1 MKRLPLGDLLVSIGA
16 IDALQLQSALGH
28 HRRWGMPLG
37 KAVLE
42 KGFCSPDQL
51 LQALAIQS
59 GLPAARLDFARLNPE
74 LTAVVPYRVAVQHR
88 VVPIALSGKRQEV
101 LEVAIAAPA
110 SLAALDAVRSV
121 SGKQR
126 VVARLATDE
135 DIQRALSELYNHQ
148 RPAPATDTAQ
158 IARHLS
164 QREVELEFD
173 EGGQAVAVQPAR
185 ILIYG
190 WPEPAARALILLLAS
205 HELLGQIATAE
216 QIQTCAAHDIVIAPI
231 PAIEALWQS
240 GGRPSG
246 QYLAAGKMPE
256 VDVAR
261 AQRLGAQGFVV
272 APIDNELLVRSIR
285 RMQRRAN
292 EAVANPS

>member
-1 MKRLPLGDLLVSIGA
+1 MKRLPLGDLLISMGA
-16 IDALQLQSALGH
+16 LDPMQLQSALGH

-37 KAVLE
+37 KAILE

-51 LQALAIQS
+51 LQALAVQS
-59 GLPAARLDFARLNPE
+59 GLPGVRLDFSRLRPE
-74 LTAVVPYRVAVQHR
+74 LAALVPYRVAIQHR
-88 VVPIALSGKRQEV
+88 VVPLSLSGKRQEL

-110 SLAALDAVRSV
+110 SLTALDAVRSV

-135 DIQRALSELYNHQ
+135 DLQRALSELYRLE
-148 RPAPATDTAQ
+148 RPIAATD
-158 IARHLS
+158 ISLVARTLA
-164 QREVELEFD
+164 QREVELEFGED
-173 EGGQAVAVQPAR
+173 GSMIEPQPAR

-205 HELLGQIATAE
+205 HEQLAQVGTAE
-216 QIQTCAAHDIVIAPI
+216 ELQSCAAHDIVIAPI
-231 PAIEALWQS
+231 PAMEALHQS
-240 GGRPSG
+240 GARPSG

-261 AQRLGAQGFVV
+261 AHRLGAQGFVV
-272 APIDNELLVRSIR
+272 APLDNELLVRSIR
-285 RMQRRAN
+285 RLQRRA
-292 EAVANPS
+292 EETVQNPA

>member
-1 MKRLPLGDLLVSIGA
+1 MKRLPIGDLLVSMGA

-37 KAVLE
+37 KAILE

-51 LQALAIQS
+51 LQALAVQS
-59 GLPAARLDFARLNPE
+59 GLASVRLQTETLNADLTE
-74 LTAVVPYRVAVQHR
+74 LVPYRVAAQHR
-88 VVPIALSGKRQEV
+88 VVPVALSGKRQEI

-110 SLAALDAVRSV
+110 SLAALDSVRSV

-126 VVARLATDE
+126 VIARIANDE
-135 DIQRALSELYNHQ
+135 DIQRALGQLYRVE
-148 RPAPATDTAQ
+148 RPQPATDTSRV
-158 IARHLS
+158 ARPLS
-164 QREVELEFD
+164 QREVEVEFTD
-173 EGGQAVAVQPAR
+173 DGARVEAQPAR

-205 HELLGQIATAE
+205 HELLGATATAE
-216 QIQTCAAHDIVIAPI
+216 ELQRCAGHDIVIAPI
-231 PAIEALWQS
+231 PAMETLHQS
-240 GGRPSG
+240 GRRPSG
-246 QYLAAGKMPE
+246 QYLAAGKLPE

-285 RMQRRAN
+285 RLQRRA
-292 EAVANPS
+292 EETVQNPA